1 MERKIPK
8 NTMSSIRAKLV
19 SAVAMLLVAV
29 TMVVSSTYAWFTL
42 STAPEVSGITTAIG
56 ANGALEIRL
65 NNTASTGD
73 VNATPGNIVDLATGY
88 GLDKITLMPSALNS
102 TDGTIDERFL
112 LIPQY
117 SENGRPSADL
127 TDERTEAGVY
137 DGSSFFANSG
147 VTGVRAVGVSSG
159 LTDRQYAYR
168 NAKYAATSYSNQ
180 AATKVAT
187 SLNTNGSILGNIV
200 IKKGTVANAT
210 YTPAEV
216 AALGNIITDLEQAIV
231 LIETA
236 YKEMIVALAASALI
250 TGDGSD
256 AAYSTI
262 RANFENNTLKLEDI
276 VSSKSVGIEGFSVSI
291 DGTALLT
298 ALTALQ
304 GTKANVKAARD
315 AHTAIG
321 TKDSYDWTEL
331 STILNKLMVI
341 EYTKLNGKE
350 VKVPQDE
357 EEKNA
362 FMSDLANSIMNE
374 GIKITLENGSGAY
387 EEIAD
392 HCGDFSANV
401 TMTDVKAG
409 GFTFEKLTAS
419 MSTKTNTNPSHL
431 NNAAQQVVDAHEP
444 EGTSGQATPMTEF
457 YGFIVDLAFKTNAA
471 SSNLLLQTTPV
482 DRIYEDNNNE
492 LTQGKGSYMT
502 YKATT
507 TELTSEQIKALMA
520 CVRIVFFETD
530 SREVIAEARLDTAN
544 ATIDQNGVTAKMY
557 MYKNGVLQKE
567 EGADTAITALD
578 QNVEKEVSV
587 LVYLDGATIKNEH
600 VAATNVQSVVGS
612 MNIQFASDADL
623 KPMEYGDLHTPNKD
637 TNN

>member
-73 VNATPGNIVDLATGY
+73 VNATPSNIVDLATGY

-236 YKEMIVALAASALI
+236 YKEMIVALAASARI

-298 ALTALQ
+298 ALTELQ

-321 TKDSYDWTEL
+321 TKDSYEWTDL
-331 STILNKLMVI
+331 SLILNKLMVI
-341 EYTKLNGKE
+341 ENTKLNN
-350 VKVPQDE
+350 KVVNVPEDAD
-357 EEKNA
+357 EKNA

-401 TMTDVKAG
+401 TMTNVQAA

-431 NNAAQQVVDAHEP
+431 NNAAQQVVLAGEP

-457 YGFIVDLAFKTNAA
+457 YGFIIDLAFKTNAA